1 MSNNVFEYLDIVK
14 IYNNILGHQK
24 IAHFRNISLQ
34 K

>member
-14 IYNNILGHQK
+14 IYNNKFDHRK
-24 IAHFRNISLQ
+24 KARFRNISLQ